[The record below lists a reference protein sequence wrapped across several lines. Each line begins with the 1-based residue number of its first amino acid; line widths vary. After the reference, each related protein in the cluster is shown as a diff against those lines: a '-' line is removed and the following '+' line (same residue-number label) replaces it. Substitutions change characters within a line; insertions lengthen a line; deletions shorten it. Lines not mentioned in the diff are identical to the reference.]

1 MGPATAAVEGFSVD
15 SLEDPDHLHSSR
27 TTVKRRGACHG
38 VCCRCVSRCMLQSTT
53 HSSGL
58 ARTMHER
65 LQQAPR
71 PWHTPTV
78 HKTSARALRRSAAAE
93 CCRKTNA
100 AMGLRGGMRGGM
112 EGSGSAVRACAR
124 LDGTASCKRAMGGL
138 ACSACVRHTPARPA
152 LRLSRSKTTAS
163 VVRVTTAFE
172 RRSSRTPTQR
182 WTCRDLAH
190 SHRSRRWRASQ

>member
-1 MGPATAAVEGFSVD
+1 MGPATAAVVEGFSVD
-15 SLEDPDHLHSSR
+15 SLEDPDHLHSNR

-38 VCCRCVSRCMLQSTT
+38 VCCKST

-58 ARTMHER
+58 DDAR
-65 LQQAPR
+65 AAAAG
-71 PWHTPTV
+71 TPTMG
-78 HKTSARALRRSAAAE
+78 TPRRCTRRTIRALRPQRCGRVLQEDDRGDGAAW
-93 CCRKTNA
+93 
-100 AMGLRGGMRGGM
+100 GMRGEM

-182 WTCRDLAH
+182 WTCRDLNLAH